1 MCLNY
6 VSISLRFTCICHCIC
21 NDIDTYLRHLI
32 QRKDR
37 PADCAPQTPGRAIST
52 KIQSKDRPT
61 SSYRHAENSDFTC
74 IIYADLLPLYRVSYM
89 FIHRLPTSTK
99 SSTTAPYTKHP
110 PHPNPHPDTIF
121 PRICEGRNGR
131 EICRARARL
140 SGLG

>member
-1 MCLNY
+1 MP
-6 VSISLRFTCICHCIC
+6 LRRRGGLFLPRFRVKTGLPGVPPI
-21 NDIDTYLRHLI
+21 
-32 QRKDR
+32 
-37 PADCAPQTPGRAIST
+37 AGRAMCT

-61 SSYRHAENSDFTC
+61 SGYQHAENSYFTC
-74 IIYADLLPLYRVSYM
+74 IIYTDLLPLYRVSYM

-140 SGLG
+140 SGLGNTGGHLCKGRGRS